1 MPQCD
6 HVQYQNNGA
15 HVSHTMIYLIK
26 MERWRRST
34 VLGANRLQ
42 YVSEAIITQI

>member
-15 HVSHTMIYLIK
+15 HTMIYLIK

-42 YVSEAIITQI
+42 CVSEAIIMQI